1 VPFGYWHVFAEWIVQ
16 YYVEGAQQGRE
27 MKLQEQILQSSQL
40 GYTSIEAFKC
50 SSILQLHYG
59 HGILFNEYYPTAPD
73 NPSGH

>member
-1 VPFGYWHVFAEWIVQ
+1 VPFGYWHIFAEWIVQ
-16 YYVEGAQQGRE
+16 YYVEGAQQERE
-27 MKLQEQILQSSQL
+27 MKLQEQILQSIQL

-59 HGILFNEYYPTAPD
+59 HWILSDEYYPTAPD